1 VTAMRIRMRAT
12 GFTLIELLVA
22 IAILALV
29 AVLSWRGLD
38 SILRSRDALAQE
50 LLLSRALQVSFN
62 QLETDLR
69 SVARDDGSQTS
80 LPGVQLAAGQLQV
93 LRYQFGT
100 DSPGRWQLVRYSLDE
115 GQLQRRAVMI
125 TTAADLQRWQTQ
137 PQAWQALEPQTLV
150 SDLRALSW
158 QVSGPSGFALADATA
173 LQRAGQAQMM
183 GSRSERVGI
192 QLVLELNTGERFV
205 RQWGVRE

>member
-1 VTAMRIRMRAT
+1 MRAT

-69 SVARDDGSQTS
+69 SVARDVGSQTS

-115 GQLQRRAVMI
+115 GQLQRRAVVI

-158 QVSGPSGFALADATA
+158 QVSGPSGFALADVTA